1 MQALLL
7 TGATGL
13 VGSRLLPR
21 LAQDGFECRALVRGD
36 AALPAGTTG
45 VRGDLADPGTLRA
58 AAEGVDAVVP
68 LAALFRTQDEDAI
81 WRANRD
87 GTRHLIA
94 AVKEH
99 APGARFVMSSTGNV
113 YNADATRP
121 ALETDECSPK
131 AAYGASKVAAEQL
144 LRDSGLT
151 WAVLRLPFVYGEGDG
166 HLASIRTMAPLFGLH
181 PAQTYA
187 VAHHRDIA
195 AAVRL
200 ALTGVM
206 DGRIV
211 NLTDDA
217 PVTVFE
223 MARLAGQPIEG
234 SAEPL
239 INPWSGRMDGTL
251 IRQLGFSPSVP
262 SIQAAARD
270 GILQGCRACRVAERS
285 RQLPVSALTHC

>member
-1 MQALLL
+1 MTMLLL

-21 LAQDGFECRALVRGD
+21 LVQDGYECRALVRGD
-36 AALPAGTTG
+36 VDLPPGTAG

-58 AAEGVDAVVP
+58 AVEGVDAVVH

-87 GTRHLIA
+87 GTRNLVA

-99 APGARFVMSSTGNV
+99 APRARFVMSSTSNV
-113 YNADATRP
+113 YDAHATRP
-121 ALETDECSPK
+121 ALETDPCSPT
-131 AAYGASKVAAEQL
+131 AAYPASKVAAEQL

-151 WAVLRLPFVYGEGDG
+151 WAILRLPFVYGEGDG
-166 HLASIRTMAPLFGLH
+166 HLASIPMLAARFGLH
-181 PAQTYA
+181 PAHSFS

-195 AAVRL
+195 AAVHL
-200 ALTGVM
+200 ALTGAM

-217 PVTVFE
+217 TVTVFE

-234 SAEPL
+234 SAKPL
-239 INPWSGRMDGTL
+239 TNPWSGHMDGTL

-262 SIQAAARD
+262 TIQAAARED
-270 GILQGCRACRVAERS
+270 IL
-285 RQLPVSALTHC
+285 

>member
-1 MQALLL
+1 MTALLL

-21 LAQDGFECRALVRGD
+21 LVADGFECRALVRGD
-36 AALPAGTTG
+36 AALPPEATA
-45 VRGDLADPGTLRA
+45 VRGDLADPGTLREA
-58 AAEGVDAVVP
+58 VEGVDAVVH
-68 LAALFRTQDEDAI
+68 LAALFRTQDEAAI
-81 WRANRD
+81 WRANLD
-87 GTRHLIA
+87 GTRNLVA

-99 APGARFVMSSTGNV
+99 APDARLIMSSTGNV

-121 ALETDECSPK
+121 ALETDECSPT

-144 LRDSGLT
+144 IRDSGLT
-151 WAVLRLPFVYGEGDG
+151 WAVLRFPFVYGEGDG
-166 HLASIRTMAPLFGLH
+166 HLASLHTLAPRFGMH
-181 PAQTYA
+181 PAQAYA

-200 ALTGVM
+200 ALTGAM

-211 NLTDDA
+211 NVTDGA

-239 INPWSGRMDGTL
+239 TNPWFGHLDGTL
-251 IRQLGFSPSVP
+251 IRELGFTPSVP
-262 SIQAAARD
+262 SIYAAARD
-270 GILQGCRACRVAERS
+270 GIL
-285 RQLPVSALTHC
+285 

>member
-1 MQALLL
+1 MTALLL
-7 TGATGL
+7 TGASGL

-21 LAQDGFECRALVRGD
+21 LVKDGFECRALIRGD
-36 AALPAGTTG
+36 VALPPGTAG
-45 VRGDLADPGTLRA
+45 VRGDMADPGTLRA
-58 AAEGVDAVVP
+58 AVEGVDAVVH

-87 GTRHLIA
+87 GTRNLIA
-94 AVKEH
+94 AVQEH
-99 APGARFVMSSTGNV
+99 APGARLIMSSTGNV

-131 AAYGASKVAAEQL
+131 TAYGASKVAAEQL

-151 WAVLRLPFVYGEGDG
+151 WAVLRFPFVYGEGDG
-166 HLASIRTMAPLFGLH
+166 HLASIHTLAPRLGLH
-181 PAQTYA
+181 PAQSYA

-211 NLTDDA
+211 NVTDGA
-217 PVTVFE
+217 PVTIFE

-239 INPWSGRMDGTL
+239 ANPWFGHLDGTL
-251 IRQLGFSPSVP
+251 IRELGFTPSVP
-262 SIQAAARD
+262 TIYAAARD
-270 GILQGCRACRVAERS
+270 GIL
-285 RQLPVSALTHC
+285 